1 LIRAVDIAHLA
12 AIELLTLI
20 GVNRGP
26 IYIELVDRRK
36 GLRMPDEIDMT
47 ELRLLAEQLVLIRAQ
62 ILAEGGFL
70 HDRDLHQCPA
80 CGLMEDVLCSGK
92 LVTHWHQTIE
102 PVDTGLR
109 FKEVGADQ
117 LACPCCGG
125 VSFADSD

>member
-1 LIRAVDIAHLA
+1 MP
-12 AIELLTLI
+12 
-20 GVNRGP
+20 VNRGQIP
-26 IYIELVDRRK
+26 IYIELVNRMK

-70 HDRDLHQCPA
+70 HDRELHQCPA
-80 CGLMEDVLCSGK
+80 CGLMEDVLYSGK
-92 LVTHWHQTIE
+92 LVTYWHQNAE

-109 FKEVGADQ
+109 FKEVEADE
-117 LACPCCGG
+117 LACPCCGC